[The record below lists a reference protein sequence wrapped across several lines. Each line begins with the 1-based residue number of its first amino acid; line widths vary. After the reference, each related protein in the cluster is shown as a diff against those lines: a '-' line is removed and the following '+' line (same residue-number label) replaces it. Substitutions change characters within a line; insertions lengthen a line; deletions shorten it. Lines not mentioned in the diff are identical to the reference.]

1 MQTNLPLLSTEK
13 TIFNQYLEL
22 VRSRFMHSKVRDAD
36 TLLVHATE
44 LIHDLRKEYHL
55 NE

>member
-1 MQTNLPLLSTEK
+1 M
-13 TIFNQYLEL
+13 FNQYLEL

-44 LIHDLRKEYHL
+44 LIHDLKKEYHL
-55 NE
+55 Q